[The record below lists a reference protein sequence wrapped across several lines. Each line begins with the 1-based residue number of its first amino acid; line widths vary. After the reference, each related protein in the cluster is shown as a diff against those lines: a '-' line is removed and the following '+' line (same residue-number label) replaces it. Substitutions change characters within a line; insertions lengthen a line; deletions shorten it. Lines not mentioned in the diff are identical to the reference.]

1 MNLWLA
7 FVLISFAVMRLVET
21 SKEIV
26 PWPLQPW
33 FKGAYAMV
41 LGILMAAFVV
51 EDDFLLLGLAAGG
64 GSALCHE
71 VQAYLSVRGD
81 EAKTVVIGRAGGGRR
96 VRL

>member
-1 MNLWLA
+1 
-7 FVLISFAVMRLVET
+7 MRLVET
-21 SKEIV
+21 AKEVV

-33 FKGAYAMV
+33 FKGVGSMV
-41 LGILMAAFVV
+41 LGVLISAFVV
-51 EDDFLLLGLAAGG
+51 EDDFLLFGLAAGG

-71 VQAYLSVRGD
+71 IRAYLSVRGD